1 MNHLNNDEVLRQQL
15 AELEA
20 ENARLRKSLEMVK
33 AERKELRER
42 VYGPYPDQP
51 TTTDEELVE
60 FMKNR
65 VPGEGM
71 KFFAELGLL
80 PRKTP

>member
-1 MNHLNNDEVLRQQL
+1 MNDVNNDRTQQRL

-20 ENARLRKSLEMVK
+20 ENARLRQSLESVK
-33 AERKELRER
+33 AERKELREK
-42 VYGPYPDQP
+42 VYGPFPQDPQA
-51 TTTDEELVE
+51 TEDEVIE

-80 PRKTP
+80 RKAK

>member
-1 MNHLNNDEVLRQQL
+1 MNQNNDDLLRQRV

-20 ENARLRKSLEMVK
+20 ENERLRRSLDMVK
-33 AERKELRER
+33 AERKELREEL
-42 VYGPYPDQP
+42 YGPYPEGP
-51 TTTDEELVE
+51 SISEEELIE

-71 KFFAELGLL
+71 KFFADLGLL
-80 PRKTP
+80 PRKSP

>member
-1 MNHLNNDEVLRQQL
+1 MNSNNDSVNQRL

-20 ENARLRKSLEMVK
+20 ENARLRATLEMIK

-42 VYGPYPDQP
+42 MYGPYS
-51 TTTDEELVE
+51 DEATRAKEEQDLIE

-71 KFFAELGLL
+71 RFFADLGLL
-80 PRKTP
+80 PGQNP